1 VSSASDTLAAESLLF
16 AVLGVVFGVWYQE
29 ITTAIAVK
37 VEAHKPDR
45 EPAMSLVKGVLRTK
59 ALPLAFLSMLV
70 FLTFLPDAIDVASR
84 VISHLRA
91 SGLARISHYDSVSVA
106 LVVVSFMSALLAA
119 YTGMLLLSLWSVR
132 RKLRA

>member
-1 VSSASDTLAAESLLF
+1 MSSASDTLAAESLLF